1 MLTLK
6 QKRKSTVTTLKEIQ
20 SQIATTIDQGYYVAM
35 GSLDLS
41 AAFNMV
47 NVDLLIMKLKFFGL
61 PASGTNTHMLMCVF
75 DREYDKSKAKVLEC
89 SLNTNS

>member
-1 MLTLK
+1 MMLTLQ

-61 PASGTNTHMLMCVF
+61 PADWYKYAHADV
-75 DREYDKSKAKVLEC
+75 RI
-89 SLNTNS
+89 